1 MAVFTRTNGSAE
13 TVVSVGAVSV
23 SAETSSTPIMV
34 GVGPSPIEFRTL
46 VANAT
51 MAAEMGTGEAVEALL
66 KWLGTTSTILGYQ
79 VDTTTL
85 SVMTQAADTTS
96 WTAANAN
103 TALDGDSIIN
113 IRVQSVNDTGFKL
126 ATS

>member
-1 MAVFTRTNGSAE
+1 MAVFTRTNGDAK

-23 SAETSSTPIMV
+23 SAETSATPIMV
-34 GVGPSPIEFRTL
+34 GVGPAPIEFRTL

-51 MAAEMGTGEAVEALL
+51 LAAEMGTGEAVESLL

-79 VDTTTL
+79 VNSTTL

-103 TALDGDSIIN
+103 THLASDSVIN
-113 IRVQSVNDTGFKL
+113 IVVQSVNDTGFKL